1 MGGTGNGRPV
11 TGGSAGASADLEA
24 RTGFVSLVLRFIPGL
39 STARHYQPAWLRFDV
54 QAGIVLTA
62 LLVPQGLA
70 YGALA
75 GLPPVTGIYATMIPL
90 LAYAVFG
97 PSRILVFGP
106 DSAIAPVV
114 AATVIPLAGSDDAAR
129 LGLAATLA
137 VMVGVLCAAGGLARL
152 GFVTDLL
159 SKPVRIGYL
168 AGIAAV
174 VIVDQLPTVLGIPIE
189 VHGFIDGIV
198 QTVQHLGE
206 TDLATTLIGIGSVL
220 GLFALRA
227 LWPRA
232 PGALIAVIAG
242 IGVVTVAGLAGEV
255 ATVGSIPKGLPAFS
269 IPDLGL
275 DTLQQAFFAAL
286 AIALVA
292 FADTGVLSRSY
303 AARLGE
309 RVDQNQELFAL
320 GIVNTAAGFF
330 QGFPV
335 SSSASRT
342 PAAEM
347 AGART
352 QLTGVVAA
360 VAIGLVLL
368 FATDLLVNLPS
379 ATLSAIVVVAVSGL
393 VEVAAFRRLFQV
405 NRLDLALSVAA
416 LAGVALIG
424 VIQGIGIAVG
434 LSAMT
439 LLWRAWHPYSTV
451 LNRVAGLKGY
461 NDRERHPEG
470 RTVPGLVLFR
480 FDAPL
485 FFANADAFRAGVLAA
500 VAEAEPPVRRVAVA
514 AEPITDVDTTAADML
529 DELLDQLDAMGVELV
544 FAELKGPVKDKVIR
558 YGIEDRLAVPPFPYT
573 VGAAVHDHVAAHHVQ
588 WVDWEDGD
596 GETGTAR

>member
-1 MGGTGNGRPV
+1 MRSGPTTPTDGV
-11 TGGSAGASADLEA
+11 DSALVVSPASLSLAIDEA
-24 RTGFVSLVLRFIPGL
+24 RV
-39 STARHYQPAWLRFDV
+39 
-54 QAGIVLTA
+54 
-62 LLVPQGLA
+62 
-70 YGALA
+70 
-75 GLPPVTGIYATMIPL
+75 
-90 LAYAVFG
+90 
-97 PSRILVFGP
+97 
-106 DSAIAPVV
+106 
-114 AATVIPLAGSDDAAR
+114 
-129 LGLAATLA
+129 
-137 VMVGVLCAAGGLARL
+137 
-152 GFVTDLL
+152 
-159 SKPVRIGYL
+159 
-168 AGIAAV
+168 
-174 VIVDQLPTVLGIPIE
+174 
-189 VHGFIDGIV
+189 
-198 QTVQHLGE
+198 
-206 TDLATTLIGIGSVL
+206 
-220 GLFALRA
+220 
-227 LWPRA
+227 
-232 PGALIAVIAG
+232 
-242 IGVVTVAGLAGEV
+242 
-255 ATVGSIPKGLPAFS
+255 
-269 IPDLGL
+269 
-275 DTLQQAFFAAL
+275 
-286 AIALVA
+286 
-292 FADTGVLSRSY
+292 
-303 AARLGE
+303 
-309 RVDQNQELFAL
+309 
-320 GIVNTAAGFF
+320 
-330 QGFPV
+330 
-335 SSSASRT
+335 
-342 PAAEM
+342 
-347 AGART
+347 
-352 QLTGVVAA
+352 
-360 VAIGLVLL
+360 
-368 FATDLLVNLPS
+368 
-379 ATLSAIVVVAVSGL
+379 LSAIVVVAVSGL

-500 VAEAEPPVRRVAVA
+500 VAEAEPAVRRVAVA